1 MYCRHCGQPVRE
13 SDSFCSRCGAIISK
27 NDTAPSGFPVRSLIE
42 RYLPTET
49 KKYGA
54 YIFLL
59 YISVLLTF
67 SETVVDAYGTVQNEG
82 TITLVA
88 AGAGLVCTVLSAAV
102 SIFELG
108 IFVYILMTGR
118 VFRLFLKTFI
128 GAFVSWIIY
137 AVSLAPELGDG
148 RISIAVFWL
157 FLIGVST
164 VKNRVYIKQVAREW
178 RYAVYAA
185 VMPVLLSVIIV
196 IAGFLGFEYAL
207 FFSDVA
213 EDAAGAFFFI
223 IFTVGSYLFLYVLT
237 YQYIFLREKHKGTRF
252 LDMWCNMSLIPLLLL
267 YMTTSFTSLI
277 PLDGT
282 GAGSLAAEFVRA
294 KKERG
299 DIRTQ

>member
-1 MYCRHCGQPVRE
+1 M
-13 SDSFCSRCGAIISK
+13 
-27 NDTAPSGFPVRSLIE
+27 
-42 RYLPTET
+42 
-49 KKYGA
+49 
-54 YIFLL
+54 
-59 YISVLLTF
+59 
-67 SETVVDAYGTVQNEG
+67 QNEG
-82 TITLVA
+82 TVTLVA

-118 VFRLFLKTFI
+118 VFRLFLKTLI

-148 RISIAVFWL
+148 RIYIAVFWL

-207 FFSDVA
+207 FFSDAA

-223 IFTVGSYLFLYVLT
+223 IFTVGSYLFLYVLA

>member
-1 MYCRHCGQPVRE
+1 MDNLCRLARSGIGRRTYLY
-13 SDSFCSRCGAIISK
+13 RCFLA
-27 NDTAPSGFPVRSLIE
+27 FPYRGVNG
-42 RYLPTET
+42 
-49 KKYGA
+49 KKQSIYQAG
-54 YIFLL
+54 
-59 YISVLLTF
+59 
-67 SETVVDAYGTVQNEG
+67 
-82 TITLVA
+82 
-88 AGAGLVCTVLSAAV
+88 GAG
-102 SIFELG
+102 
-108 IFVYILMTGR
+108 M
-118 VFRLFLKTFI
+118 
-128 GAFVSWIIY
+128 
-137 AVSLAPELGDG
+137 
-148 RISIAVFWL
+148 
-157 FLIGVST
+157 
-164 VKNRVYIKQVAREW
+164 
-178 RYAVYAA
+178 AVYAA

-207 FFSDVA
+207 FFSDAA

-223 IFTVGSYLFLYVLT
+223 IFTVGSYLFLYVLV

>member
-1 MYCRHCGQPVRE
+1 MYCRHCGQPVRD

-82 TITLVA
+82 TVTLVA

-118 VFRLFLKTFI
+118 VFRLFL
-128 GAFVSWIIY
+128 
-137 AVSLAPELGDG
+137 
-148 RISIAVFWL
+148 
-157 FLIGVST
+157 
-164 VKNRVYIKQVAREW
+164 
-178 RYAVYAA
+178 
-185 VMPVLLSVIIV
+185 
-196 IAGFLGFEYAL
+196 
-207 FFSDVA
+207 
-213 EDAAGAFFFI
+213 
-223 IFTVGSYLFLYVLT
+223 
-237 YQYIFLREKHKGTRF
+237 
-252 LDMWCNMSLIPLLLL
+252 
-267 YMTTSFTSLI
+267 
-277 PLDGT
+277 
-282 GAGSLAAEFVRA
+282 
-294 KKERG
+294 
-299 DIRTQ
+299 

>member
-1 MYCRHCGQPVRE
+1 MIRIPVSCILRGLTYYIGKLWKGGLPMYCRHCGQPVRD

-82 TITLVA
+82 TVTLVA

-137 AVSLAPELGDG
+137 AVSLAPELETDVS
-148 RISIAVFWL
+148 IS
-157 FLIGVST
+157 
-164 VKNRVYIKQVAREW
+164 
-178 RYAVYAA
+178 
-185 VMPVLLSVIIV
+185 
-196 IAGFLGFEYAL
+196 L
-207 FFSDVA
+207 FF
-213 EDAAGAFFFI
+213 GF
-223 IFTVGSYLFLYVLT
+223 
-237 YQYIFLREKHKGTRF
+237 
-252 LDMWCNMSLIPLLLL
+252 SL
-267 YMTTSFTSLI
+267 
-277 PLDGT
+277 
-282 GAGSLAAEFVRA
+282 
-294 KKERG
+294 
-299 DIRTQ
+299 

>member
-1 MYCRHCGQPVRE
+1 MYCRHCGQPVRD
-13 SDSFCSRCGAIISK
+13 SDSFCSRCGTRISK

-59 YISVLLTF
+59 YTSVLLTF

-82 TITLVA
+82 AVTLAA
-88 AGAGLVCTVLSAAV
+88 AGVGLVCAVLSAAV
-102 SIFELG
+102 SIFGLG

-118 VFRLFLKTFI
+118 VFRLFLKTLI

-148 RISIAVFWL
+148 RIYIAIFWL

-164 VKNRVYIKQVAREW
+164 VKNRVYIRQVAREW
-178 RYAVYAA
+178 RYVVYAA

-207 FFSDVA
+207 FFSDAA

-223 IFTVGSYLFLYVLT
+223 IFTVGSYLFLYVLA
-237 YQYIFLREKHKGTRF
+237 YQYILLREKHKGTRF

-282 GAGSLAAEFVRA
+282 GAESLAAEFVRA

>member
-1 MYCRHCGQPVRE
+1 
-13 SDSFCSRCGAIISK
+13 
-27 NDTAPSGFPVRSLIE
+27 LIE

-82 TITLVA
+82 TVTLVA

-118 VFRLFLKTFI
+118 VFRLFLKTLI

-148 RISIAVFWL
+148 RIYIAVFWL

-207 FFSDVA
+207 FFSDAA

-223 IFTVGSYLFLYVLT
+223 IFTVGSYLFLYVLV